1 MFQEDADLAMDHLIA
16 AASQGDSECLLKAAK
31 AFETGINIGSKRS
44 VNVNL
49 SPYMYDPYKDLD
61 KSKIP
66 DVGID
71 LLRSYSG

>member
-44 VNVNL
+44 V
-49 SPYMYDPYKDLD
+49 
-61 KSKIP
+61 
-66 DVGID
+66 
-71 LLRSYSG
+71 